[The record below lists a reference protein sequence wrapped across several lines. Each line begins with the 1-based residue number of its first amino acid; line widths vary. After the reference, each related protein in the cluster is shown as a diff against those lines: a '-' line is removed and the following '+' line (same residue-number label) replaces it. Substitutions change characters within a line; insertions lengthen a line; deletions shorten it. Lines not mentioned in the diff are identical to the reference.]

1 MGLSACLAWGAV
13 LAVAVFQ
20 DAPPPGTQPA
30 SPPSAPSERTPA
42 TSPTTPGTK
51 PPARPSTPPRNR
63 QPNTTPNRS
72 TTPPSSTQPGAPGA
86 PTPPAQDNQGLGP
99 TISGRPPE
107 GPLRRY
113 EPRIWEA
120 KFEANVYFAP
130 RTRGET
136 SPLQLRSV
144 TAWFPMIAQNTWAQT
159 DPSSVRAELFVQG
172 QPVRN
177 MNQRMVWQHQMP
189 HGTAAVGIGVGDVVG
204 QSLRWN
210 ISWRVKVWNTALD
223 EAAASAIA
231 WPQEWPAEVRDALLP
246 QPGVESDSPDFAQ
259 FVQTVSQGKLRQVT
273 PYVAAK
279 ELVRAVLL
287 NFRSVDRTG
296 LYQENGFTRGLIV
309 QGAQSAMQARAGSI
323 HDVAAACTATLRA
336 AGIPARFVVGMTD
349 QPTSTSNATKTRLL
363 SWVEFYLPNVGWIP
377 FDPNSLLSRGNSL
390 PAVNRPWPDF
400 GNWDTLNQRVPLSYT
415 WSCPA
420 PNSSSLPYP
429 AVWSWAGFGYVVPDT
444 GQDAIGLQLVSR
456 GRAQE

>member
-1 MGLSACLAWGAV
+1 MGLPACFAWGVALV
-13 LAVAVFQ
+13 LVAAQ
-20 DAPPPGTQPA
+20 TAPPTSPVQPGSPSRPPASTKPGGQTPPSTPASTPPTKPTQPA
-30 SPPSAPSERTPA
+30 GP
-42 TSPTTPGTK
+42 TSPTG
-51 PPARPSTPPRNR
+51 PSGA
-63 QPNTTPNRS
+63 
-72 TTPPSSTQPGAPGA
+72 QPGQGAAPQG
-86 PTPPAQDNQGLGP
+86 TQGLGP

-130 RTRGET
+130 RVRGET

-172 QPVRN
+172 QPARN
-177 MNQRMVWQHQMP
+177 MNQRVAWQHQLP
-189 HGTAAVGIGVGDVVG
+189 HGTAAIGIGVGDVVG

-223 EAAASAIA
+223 EAAAAAIA
-231 WPQEWPAEVRDALLP
+231 WPQEWPPEVRDALLP
-246 QPGVESDSPDFAQ
+246 QPGIESDSPDFAQ

-323 HDVAAACTATLRA
+323 HDVSAACTATLRA

-349 QPTSTSNATKTRLL
+349 QPTSTSNTTKTRLL

-400 GNWDTLNQRVPLSYT
+400 GNWDELNQRVPLAYT

-420 PNSSSLPYP
+420 PNSSSLSYP
-429 AVWSWAGFGYVVPDT
+429 AVWSWAGHGFVVQST